1 MFDLP
6 FGPENWLALLTALT
20 LSALA
25 LNGLYLAAAI
35 TITDYQAFMV
45 LSNVSMPV
53 LVFSAPSMY
62 TTESMPTVLQW
73 VSVVN
78 PLTYA
83 INGMRDGA
91 VFGFGEAWADLL
103 VLAVMAVVGYAV
115 GGRALLKRAGNI

>member
-1 MFDLP
+1 
-6 FGPENWLALLTALT
+6 
-20 LSALA
+20 
-25 LNGLYLAAAI
+25 
-35 TITDYQAFMV
+35 MV

-73 VSVVN
+73 ISVVN

-83 INGMRDGA
+83 INGMRDAA
-91 VFGFGEAWADLL
+91 VFGFGEAWVDLL

-115 GGRALLKRAGNI
+115 GGRALLNRAGNI